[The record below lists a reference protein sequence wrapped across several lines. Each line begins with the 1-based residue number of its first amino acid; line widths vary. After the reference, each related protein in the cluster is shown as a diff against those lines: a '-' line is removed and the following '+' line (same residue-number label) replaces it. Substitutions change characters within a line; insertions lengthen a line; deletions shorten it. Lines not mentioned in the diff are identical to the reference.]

1 MCTLFLCNT
10 GQRPTH
16 WDWWC
21 SHQGKKC
28 QITRQENNDFA
39 KVNWGWCRESS
50 KDNFN
55 QTIIWKSWIVSK
67 RYFYSLLS
75 HKILQR
81 SSLSS
86 RMCWRQ
92 CAEVQFEESGC
103 DDVLV
108 RLPVFAVKILEPFS
122 NGLHL
127 GIVRE
132 LTQRLLA
139 GLAAV
144 QQQPPVFLSQC
155 GESHGKGLPSNYKVR
170 QCLL

>member
-16 WDWWC
+16 WDWLC

-28 QITRQENNDFA
+28 QTTRQENNDFA

-55 QTIIWKSWIVSK
+55 QTIIWKLWIVSK
-67 RYFYSLLS
+67 RDFYSLLPLS

-86 RMCWRQ
+86 RMCLGQ
-92 CAEVQFEESGC
+92 CAEVQFEEPGC

-122 NGLHL
+122 DGLHL

-144 QQQPPVFLSQC
+144 QQQPPVFLS
-155 GESHGKGLPSNYKVR
+155 
-170 QCLL
+170 